1 MLFTLYK
8 DMLKKHEFLN
18 VLEFIMIS
26 LNISMND
33 IFKFM
38 DINTMF
44 IILQRKIHSAL
55 QHRVKS
61 TLKKINYKHYNS
73 FSKFKKH
80 LKQIII

>member
-1 MLFTLYK
+1 
-8 DMLKKHEFLN
+8 MLKKHEFLN

-33 IFKFM
+33 IFIFM

-61 TLKKINYKHYNS
+61 T
-73 FSKFKKH
+73 FKKN
-80 LKQIII
+80 KNKKYI